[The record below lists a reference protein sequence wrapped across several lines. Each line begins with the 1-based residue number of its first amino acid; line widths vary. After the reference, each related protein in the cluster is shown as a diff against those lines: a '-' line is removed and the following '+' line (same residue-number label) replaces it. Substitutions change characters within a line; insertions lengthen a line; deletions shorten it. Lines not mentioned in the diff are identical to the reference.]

1 MDRIYKYNPNI
12 SYNPNGGRYLQLITA
27 KNLYIQNITVAENDG
42 HSDSFHVK
50 FPNVFTNYPLG
61 AVRVEDQKFKDWD
74 HYKFTIWQLQLNFV
88 VFCASSACGVSVEHL
103 NAKEPMIRS
112 IYRFHVYYHIRRI
125 LKILEIPL
133 PYENSFNQYNNPYNH
148 EKFIGICSEYGVSN
162 DLTKWRKQ
170 KYFSTWQSRAW
181 ETGKP
186 GMSNINENSFSRW
199 IIEKSDGLTML
210 GLQKLSG
217 SVRHDA
223 YLILTSQTSTRGPIV
238 GIESRNLDAQ
248 HTFLNT
254 FENIVNR
261 RVNISEDI
269 RRFQKTLQYAR
280 SKVDYVIGEFIYM
293 LPSNM
298 NLQIEKVKDYNNK
311 ILISS
316 PSFKIGTNLKI
327 NLDGEQVKLKDKP
340 DVKSKE
346 VEMVKTEPDVKPK
359 VITKPD
365 IKSNKEHKQDV
376 KPNIELKHDVMLI
389 TTKPDTNKI
398 TYEEEKVALYWE
410 LQLYLQYGGC
420 SSDLRSI
427 CLCHEICV
435 YQDSNTCDK
444 CPQILRQPT
453 NCFLCSIQDP

>member
-1 MDRIYKYNPNI
+1 MVYNIMDRTYKYNSDA
-12 SYNPNGGRYLQLITA
+12 SYKPNGGTYLQLITA
-27 KNLYIQNITVAENDG
+27 KDLYIQNITVAEHDG
-42 HSDSFHVK
+42 HSDSFQVK

-74 HYKFTIWQLQLNFV
+74 HYKFTIWQSQLNFA

-133 PYENSFNQYNNPYNH
+133 PYENSFNQYNNPYSH

-162 DLTKWRKQ
+162 NLTKWRNQ

-181 ETGKP
+181 ETNKP
-186 GMSNINENSFSRW
+186 GMSYINENSFSRW
-199 IIEKSDGLTML
+199 IIEKSDGLTTL
-210 GLQKLSG
+210 GLQKISE
-217 SVRHDA
+217 SVRDYA

-238 GIESRNLDAQ
+238 GHEARNLDAQ
-248 HTFLNT
+248 RTFLNT

-261 RVNISEDI
+261 RVNIPEDI

-280 SKVDYVIGEFIYM
+280 SKVDYAIGEFIYM
-293 LPSNM
+293 LPSDM
-298 NLQIEKVKDYNNK
+298 NLRIGNVRNYNNK

-327 NLDGEQVKLKDKP
+327 NLLSSENQRLNV

-346 VEMVKTEPDVKPK
+346 VKTEPDVKPK
-359 VITKPD
+359 VKTKPD
-365 IKSNKEHKQDV
+365 VEPNKEHKQDV
-376 KPNIELKHDVMLI
+376 KPNIKFNQDAN
-389 TTKPDTNKI
+389 DI
-398 TYEEEKVALYWE
+398 TYEEEKVALVLGITSVFTVWWMF
-410 LQLYLQYGGC
+410 
-420 SSDLRSI
+420 
-427 CLCHEICV
+427 
-435 YQDSNTCDK
+435 K
-444 CPQILRQPT
+444 
-453 NCFLCSIQDP
+453 